1 MATDITHGTWH
12 PEYLF
17 DALTIDIDD
26 KYDNKY
32 DDKYDNKYDDVE
44 KNGDADDDEYDEN
57 DDKNRK
63 SVDTNLHF

>member
-32 DDKYDNKYDDVE
+32 DDDEN
-44 KNGDADDDEYDEN
+44 NGDADDDEYDDN

-63 SVDTNLHF
+63 SVDTNLHY

>member
-26 KYDNKY
+26 KYDHN
-32 DDKYDNKYDDVE
+32 DDDNE
-44 KNGDADDDEYDEN
+44 KNGDADDDEYDDN
-57 DDKNRK
+57 DDKNGK
-63 SVDTNLHF
+63 SVDTNLHFEGF

>member
-32 DDKYDNKYDDVE
+32 DDDE
-44 KNGDADDDEYDEN
+44 KNGDADDDEYDDN

>member
-32 DDKYDNKYDDVE
+32 DDKYDDDE
-44 KNGDADDDEYDEN
+44 KNGDADDDEYDDN

-63 SVDTNLHF
+63 SVDTNLHFEGF

>member
-26 KYDNKY
+26 KYDHN
-32 DDKYDNKYDDVE
+32 DDNKYDDDE
-44 KNGDADDDEYDEN
+44 KNGDADDDEYDDN

>member
-12 PEYLF
+12 PECLF

-32 DDKYDNKYDDVE
+32 DDKYDDDE
-44 KNGDADDDEYDEN
+44 KNGDADDDEYDDN

-63 SVDTNLHF
+63 SVDTNLHFEGF